1 MAEGPED
8 ATMEDFPAEIGE
20 YLACFDSSV
29 TSVNDVV
36 QKLISASK
44 SEQKLDPLEQAKL
57 DLMSVYALNSL
68 FWAYLVTQG
77 INPKDHGIKHE
88 LERIRKSMNRVK
100 EISDKKKAAR
110 LDKEAAS
117 RFLRNAMWDAEEYK
131 NKNKASAEHPNKTK
145 QRKLN

>member
-1 MAEGPED
+1 MGPED

-44 SEQKLDPLEQAKL
+44 SDCKVSNCNFFSLDPLEQAKL

-131 NKNKASAEHPNKTK
+131 NKNKASKPRSTF
-145 QRKLN
+145 